1 MAFRSR
7 ATAFGR
13 AIMALPVQP
22 ADMAAPKVI
31 AAQGATTPRLS
42 PDGAV
47 IHPSASTH
55 TSTFDAWTEVGEG
68 SRIVNS
74 HFNAYAYCDRFAD
87 ISNTTVG
94 RFSNI
99 AAMTRIGPT
108 DHPFTHAAQHHFL
121 YRSSYYWDD
130 AGDDSAFFAARAA
143 RRTTLGADCWI
154 GHGAI
159 IKPEINIG
167 IGAIIAAGA
176 VVTKD
181 VSPFMIVAGCP
192 ATPLRTRF
200 SPVVIDRLLALAWWD
215 WDHARLRAALNDF
228 RSLKAEAFLEKYNG

>member
-1 MAFRSR
+1 M
-7 ATAFGR
+7 
-13 AIMALPVQP
+13 
-22 ADMAAPKVI
+22 PK
-31 AAQGATTPRLS
+31 LS
-42 PDGAV
+42 PDTPFVHEGARV
-47 IHPSASTH
+47 VN
-55 TSTFDAWTEVGEG
+55 STFGRYCEVGE
-68 SRIVNS
+68 SARVINS
-74 HFNAYAYCDRFAD
+74 SFEDYAYCDRMAD

-108 DHPFTHAAQHHFL
+108 DHPYENAAQHHFL

-130 AGDDSAFFAARAA
+130 AADDPAFFAARAA

-181 VSPFMIVAGCP
+181 VAPFMIVAGCP

-200 SPVVIDRLLALAWWD
+200 TPAIIDRLMALAWWD
-215 WDHARLRAALNDF
+215 WDHSRLRTALDDF

>member
-1 MAFRSR
+1 M
-7 ATAFGR
+7 
-13 AIMALPVQP
+13 
-22 ADMAAPKVI
+22 PK
-31 AAQGATTPRLS
+31 LS
-42 PDGAV
+42 PDTPFVHEGARV
-47 IHPSASTH
+47 VN
-55 TSTFDAWTEVGEG
+55 STFGRYCEVGE
-68 SRIVNS
+68 SARVINS
-74 HFNAYAYCDRFAD
+74 SFEDYAYCDRMAD

-108 DHPFTHAAQHHFL
+108 DHPYENAAQHHFL

-130 AGDDSAFFAARAA
+130 AADDPAFFAARAA

>member
-1 MAFRSR
+1 MTVASP
-7 ATAFGR
+7 
-13 AIMALPVQP
+13 LP
-22 ADMAAPKVI
+22 AK
-31 AAQGATTPRLS
+31 AQDPHRVSPRLS

-47 IHPSASTH
+47 IHPTAQVVN
-55 TSTFDAWTEVGEG
+55 STFAPFTEVGEG
-68 SRIVNS
+68 ARILNS
-74 HFNAYAYCDRFAD
+74 TFEAYAYCDRFAD
-87 ISNTTVG
+87 IANTTVG

-130 AGDDSAFFAARAA
+130 ASDDPAFFAARAA

-159 IKPEINIG
+159 IKPEVTVG
-167 IGAIIAAGA
+167 IGAIVAAGA

-181 VSPFMIVAGCP
+181 VPPFLIVAGCP
-192 ATPLRTRF
+192 ARPVRARF
-200 SPVVIDRLLALAWWD
+200 SQGIIDRLLTLAWWE
-215 WDHARLRAALNDF
+215 WDHTRLRTALEDF
-228 RSLKAEAFLEKYNG
+228 RTLQAEAFLERHQA